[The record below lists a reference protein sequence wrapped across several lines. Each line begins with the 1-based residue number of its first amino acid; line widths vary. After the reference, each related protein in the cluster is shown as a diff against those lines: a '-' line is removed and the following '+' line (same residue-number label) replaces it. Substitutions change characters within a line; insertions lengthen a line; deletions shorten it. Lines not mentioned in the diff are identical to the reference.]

1 MSCHLEESIVIYDNI
16 YVTTLNTQA
25 PCLPH
30 IYTSSLFSVTH
41 LQHSLPHCLMSCVF
55 HSLCIQIYIHKICII
70 ICKFCSTPPAFS
82 NFSQQSERYSSIV
95 TQLLVQFN
103 HSHVKLSQL
112 HLKLQM
118 INACNARFAFFSEA
132 NISLYHKASYL
143 IMQLY
148 ITGSMR

>member
-41 LQHSLPHCLMSCVF
+41 LQHSLPHSIS
-55 HSLCIQIYIHKICII
+55 HSMYTNIYIHKICII

-118 INACNARFAFFSEA
+118 INACDASFAFLSEA
-132 NISLYHKASYL
+132 NISLYHKPSYI